1 MKIRTIKLL
10 AKEGANNVVKNKLM
24 SFASMM
30 TVVVALFILGIVL
43 LMAINIT
50 SNIEA
55 MKRDLELTV
64 FLNVNATP
72 YQREEVVNFVEAKKD
87 AGLISEYR
95 I

>member
-43 LMAINIT
+43 
-50 SNIEA
+50 
-55 MKRDLELTV
+55 
-64 FLNVNATP
+64 
-72 YQREEVVNFVEAKKD
+72 
-87 AGLISEYR
+87 
-95 I
+95 